1 AYIDENIYK
10 TVITFKMNY
19 TRAQAVIMSMRN
31 VQRHEHTMYMDTHE
45 SNTQIQLTVTNFTH
59 EIAMPVCLQKC
70 IESDYEKGNLSIK
83 YILSGDGAGSD
94 FKIDENTGKIY
105 SIKRL
110 DREKRAFYTMR
121 AQAID
126 KKTMQPVEPESE
138 FIIKVQDIN
147 DNKPV
152 FQNEPYIT
160 SIPEMCAP
168 GTSVIQVTAT
178 DADDPS
184 FGNGAKIIYSILK
197 EQPYFSVEPKTGI
210 IFTLS
215 PDMDREIKDQ
225 YLVIIQA
232 KDMAGQSGGFSVTT
246 TVTINLS
253 DINDNSPKFREKMY
267 RFFSPEDAPV
277 GAIIGRIMA
286 DDSDTGENAEV
297 NYTIKELDSF
307 DTFDV
312 INDHKTQEGIIVL
325 KRPLD
330 FESKSRFH
338 LRAEAI
344 NRYTDP
350 KLDSSQLT
358 DVTDVKITVGDVDE
372 PPVFM
377 TDFYLLNITEN
388 APPGS
393 VVGTV
398 AAKDQDEDDSPIR
411 YSINH
416 WTNTKRIFKIDIY
429 NGSITAVKP
438 LDREAAFWHN
448 ITVSATEAKKHG
460 LVSKVSV
467 IIRVIDV
474 NDNAPE
480 FPKQYTPF
488 VCETAKPGQL
498 IQTISAADKDDPVN
512 GHHFY
517 YMLESGVNKNPNF
530 TLKDNQDNTAGILT
544 RRSGFS
550 RQDQAYFYLPI
561 LITDS
566 GEPALSSTNT
576 LTIMVCDCYPDGI
589 CKSSGVE
596 AFALSVGL
604 SPAAFIVLLTFTVF
618 LLMALKLHKKMV
630 RSKKWEDVTENVG
643 RYDDEGGGEE
653 DTNAFDVVTLRSHTA
668 RRERNSQKEKK
679 AKIRMSIRQSLNIGP
694 DDDVFREFILDR
706 LYEAD
711 TDPCVPPYDCL
722 HIYAFEGENSIAGSL
737 SSLESLTSFS
747 DKNKK

>member
-1 AYIDENIYK
+1 MNCSAWLLILIAFLMMGHCLPKSSNAKQMK
-10 TVITFKMNY
+10 TAKSLERHVLHRRVRRGWIWNQFFIPEESTKMQY
-19 TRAQAVIMSMRN
+19 VG
-31 VQRHEHTMYMDTHE
+31 
-45 SNTQIQLTVTNFTH
+45 QIR
-59 EIAMPVCLQKC
+59 
-70 IESDYEKGNLSIK
+70 SDYDKGNLSIK

-110 DREKRAFYTMR
+110 DREKKAFYTMR

-286 DDSDTGENAEV
+286 DDSDTGANAEV

-312 INDHKTQEGIIVL
+312 INDHKTQEGIIIL
-325 KRPLD
+325 KRTLD

-350 KLDSSQLT
+350 ELDSSQLT

-393 VVGTV
+393 IVGTV
-398 AAKDQDEDDSPIR
+398 TAKDQDEDDSPIR
-411 YSINH
+411 YALGGDFYSQMFLLPS
-416 WTNTKRIFKIDIY
+416 TMQ
-429 NGSITAVKP
+429 
-438 LDREAAFWHN
+438 
-448 ITVSATEAKKHG
+448 KHG

-530 TLKDNQDNTAGILT
+530 TLKDNQ
-544 RRSGFS
+544 
-550 RQDQAYFYLPI
+550 
-561 LITDS
+561 
-566 GEPALSSTNT
+566 
-576 LTIMVCDCYPDGI
+576 V
-589 CKSSGVE
+589 
-596 AFALSVGL
+596 
-604 SPAAFIVLLTFTVF
+604 TVF

-668 RRERNSQKEKK
+668 RRERNSLKEKK

-747 DKNKK
+747 DKNKE